1 MKINLTTDQ
10 LELLLTS
17 LYREASNLDEAV
29 RTLDSY
35 ADEPKS
41 NHWYDTDA
49 LNVANIACLEK
60 LCALQTLT
68 ATIENEVR
76 LSARF
81 STPLQRIELVKEA
94 NS

>member
-1 MKINLTTDQ
+1 MKINLSIDQ

-29 RTLDSY
+29 HTLDSY
-35 ADEPKS
+35 ADEPDS

-60 LCALQTLT
+60 LCALRTLT

-81 STPLQRIELVKEA
+81 STQLQRVELVKES

>member
-1 MKINLTTDQ
+1 LGFFPPVFFGDIIMKINLSTDQ

-49 LNVANIACLEK
+49 L
-60 LCALQTLT
+60 
-68 ATIENEVR
+68 
-76 LSARF
+76 
-81 STPLQRIELVKEA
+81 
-94 NS
+94 